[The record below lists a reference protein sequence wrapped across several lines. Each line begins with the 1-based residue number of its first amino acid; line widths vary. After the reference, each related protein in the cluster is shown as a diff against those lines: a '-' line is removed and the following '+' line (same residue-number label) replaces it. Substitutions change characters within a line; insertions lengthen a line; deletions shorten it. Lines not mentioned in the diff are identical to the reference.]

1 MPRIMLQP
9 NGSGIACNPVV
20 LIISNL
26 LQFIR
31 LVHKAFLFFFIHLFI
46 YLFIYLFV
54 YLLYL
59 FIYLLYLSNKDGGLF
74 STTSMH
80 KHHIN
85 QVTEINV
92 CWEGITYWY
101 LTSEVHFIQ
110 GSFTQILY
118 TILESYLSDSEIW
131 KNICITLGIQTSTPA
146 FVFLCPQVKE
156 RTQIE
161 IIWSSK
167 STFSKV

>member
-31 LVHKAFLFFFIHLFI
+31 LVHKVFLFFLSI

-54 YLLYL
+54 
-59 FIYLLYLSNKDGGLF
+59 YLLYLSNKDGGLF

-131 KNICITLGIQTSTPA
+131 KNLCITLGIQTSTPA

>member
-31 LVHKAFLFFFIHLFI
+31 LVHKVFLFFLSI

-54 YLLYL
+54 
-59 FIYLLYLSNKDGGLF
+59 YLLYLSNKDGGLF

-118 TILESYLSDSEIW
+118 TILESYLSDIEIW

>member
-31 LVHKAFLFFFIHLFI
+31 LVHKVFLFFLSI

-59 FIYLLYLSNKDGGLF
+59 FISLLYLSNKDGGLF

-92 CWEGITYWY
+92 C
-101 LTSEVHFIQ
+101 
-110 GSFTQILY
+110 
-118 TILESYLSDSEIW
+118 
-131 KNICITLGIQTSTPA
+131 
-146 FVFLCPQVKE
+146 
-156 RTQIE
+156 
-161 IIWSSK
+161 
-167 STFSKV
+167 

>member
-1 MPRIMLQP
+1 
-9 NGSGIACNPVV
+9 
-20 LIISNL
+20 
-26 LQFIR
+26 
-31 LVHKAFLFFFIHLFI
+31 
-46 YLFIYLFV
+46 
-54 YLLYL
+54 
-59 FIYLLYLSNKDGGLF
+59 
-74 STTSMH
+74 MH

-131 KNICITLGIQTSTPA
+131 KKHMYYIGDTDKYTS
-146 FVFLCPQVKE
+146 FCFSL
-156 RTQIE
+156 
-161 IIWSSK
+161 SS
-167 STFSKV
+167 S